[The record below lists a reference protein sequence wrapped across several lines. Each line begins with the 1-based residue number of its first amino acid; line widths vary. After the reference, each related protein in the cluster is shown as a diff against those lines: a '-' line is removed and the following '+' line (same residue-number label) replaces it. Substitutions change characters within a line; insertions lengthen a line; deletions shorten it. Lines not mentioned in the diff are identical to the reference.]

1 MTTPSSSWAT
11 AAAMSWEACDEVA
24 DPPGLQEHTVIVAE
38 GQRPEPSYFG
48 SNDHPG
54 PTGSWVT
61 VLATHRLQ

>member
-24 DPPGLQEHTVIVAE
+24 YPPGLQEHTVIVAE

>member
-1 MTTPSSSWAT
+1 
-11 AAAMSWEACDEVA
+11 MSWEACDEVA

-54 PTGSWVT
+54 PTGSWVR

>member
-1 MTTPSSSWAT
+1 MRLRELP
-11 AAAMSWEACDEVA
+11 E
-24 DPPGLQEHTVIVAE
+24 LQVHTVIVAE